1 MKKAFAILAAALVA
15 LAVAHAESAED
26 AKASAKMV
34 NEARREARAA
44 VKLLRK
50 EGFRSYE
57 LGNPETGLQG
67 YFLKAAGGCAKITGT
82 SGPCISENL
91 AKLTAL
97 ANAANE
103 YAVLQGGT
111 VRGRIVSTA
120 SSLSGQQLDNLVSSF
135 ERLVEK
141 EIRGEL
147 IPCATFFR
155 SRGGRHAARIYCI
168 IDEDAAA
175 RARRH
180 AMALAL
186 EEQSLAE
193 KYGSLA
199 SDWVQEGFDRME
211 AREDGR

>member
-1 MKKAFAILAAALVA
+1 MKKLITILAAALVA
-15 LAVAHAESAED
+15 LAPILAQEAED
-26 AKASAKMV
+26 AKPS
-34 NEARREARAA
+34 ARAA
-44 VKLLRK
+44 SEARKAAKAAVKTLKK

-57 LGNPETGLQG
+57 LGNASSYLER
-67 YFLKAAGGCAKITGT
+67 YFLKSADGCARIVGT

-103 YAVLQGGT
+103 YAVLQGGN
-111 VRGRIVSTA
+111 VRGRIISTA
-120 SSLSGQQLDNLVSSF
+120 SSLSGQQLDNLVASF

-141 EIRGEL
+141 KIRGEL
-147 IPCATFFR
+147 IPCATYFR
-155 SRGGRHAARIYCI
+155 SRGGRHSARVYCVV
-168 IDEDAAA
+168 DEDSAA

-193 KYGSLA
+193 RYGSLA
-199 SDWVQEGFDRME
+199 ADWVAEGFDRRAE
-211 AREDGR
+211 APEEQ